1 MVIYLWIM
9 AVGYLTFGTAAE
21 GLILN
26 NYSEKAP
33 LTGRGGWKGKIWC
46 PNRELK
52 KDREGW
58 VYGWKNLYELMEML
72 GLWLIHRTRYMGFI
86 NQQT

>member
-1 MVIYLWIM
+1 MYLCICDLSTEYGNSQRHQRGQAMVIYLWIM

-33 LTGRGGWKGKIWC
+33 VTGRGG
-46 PNRELK
+46 
-52 KDREGW
+52 
-58 VYGWKNLYELMEML
+58 
-72 GLWLIHRTRYMGFI
+72 
-86 NQQT
+86 

>member
-33 LTGRGGWKGKIWC
+33 QGRRGWKGKMWC
-46 PNRELK
+46 PNRELNW
-52 KDREGW
+52 EGW
-58 VYGWKNLYELMEML
+58 VYGWKN
-72 GLWLIHRTRYMGFI
+72 
-86 NQQT
+86 

>member
-26 NYSEKAP
+26 NYSEQVREEKP
-33 LTGRGGWKGKIWC
+33 TGVTRSQEKC
-46 PNRELK
+46 PPWN
-52 KDREGW
+52 
-58 VYGWKNLYELMEML
+58 
-72 GLWLIHRTRYMGFI
+72 
-86 NQQT
+86 